1 MKILL
6 GWDGFPHKENDVW
19 VDPHGTWV
27 QYEVENFADLAA
39 YLREFSEIPRAADD
53 DSKRTHH
60 WYNPCVLKP
69 ESIEAHKRKKPDVD
83 YLSPFICVDID
94 EQGFTIDI
102 LEDLFDKIEIIAHT
116 TTSSKADWQCWRV
129 VVKLDR
135 EYTGEEYEALWR
147 YLQVLLQGQMDEPT
161 KDYTRLSFAP
171 AKWIGAHN
179 EFHYLKGKPWIVDE
193 IVAMAPPAP
202 VIQTYEAVDLVTAPD
217 GMPIITDRMVANNVT
232 KTGRMYK
239 ILCAAATN
247 YKAKGWEL
255 PLGDLYS
262 DAQRVS
268 DLINHKEIRKG
279 ELLEECQKAMNYI
292 FSVVQ
297 TEVHSIEDITKS
309 AMVWVKDHVK
319 PYDKAKKDLYYHGL
333 HNSPYVSLDALV
345 RLRTDKNLYKF
356 ACSVMSVG
364 VRYGREL
371 KEDEAIRIMK
381 DAEEELNKNDIRRI

>member
-1 MKILL
+1 M
-6 GWDGFPHKENDVW
+6 
-19 VDPHGTWV
+19 
-27 QYEVENFADLAA
+27 
-39 YLREFSEIPRAADD
+39 
-53 DSKRTHH
+53 
-60 WYNPCVLKP
+60 
-69 ESIEAHKRKKPDVD
+69 
-83 YLSPFICVDID
+83 
-94 EQGFTIDI
+94 
-102 LEDLFDKIEIIAHT
+102 
-116 TTSSKADWQCWRV
+116 CWRV

-171 AKWIGAHN
+171 AKWENAHN

-202 VIQTYEAVDLVTAPD
+202 VIQTYEAVDLVKAPD
-217 GMPIITDRMVANNVT
+217 GTPIITDRMVANNVA

-297 TEVHSIEDITKS
+297 TETWEDKVQSAIYWSKTAKIEILEPKNMNHRGYIKNMGWQSDYITIRIWERFLTDRNVGKFS
-309 AMVWVKDHVK
+309 CAVLAEGIKYGHPCVEHTTAWDVGIMNIVR
-319 PYDKAKKDLYYHGL
+319 
-333 HNSPYVSLDALV
+333 DAL
-345 RLRTDKNLYKF
+345 D
-356 ACSVMSVG
+356 
-364 VRYGREL
+364 EL
-371 KEDEAIRIMK
+371 KEIDGE
-381 DAEEELNKNDIRRI
+381 